1 MKLGEPPGRDDGD
14 CRAKARSRG
23 QCFYRLHRVRCA
35 GAQPFRCPAPSI
47 ARPQRGRR
55 MQSFGSKRRTVRGNG
70 ARCRTGRAH
79 DTRTARGH
87 RRPGR
92 NHHHCA
98 RGRAGPRV
106 SRYRL
111 GHARCVRRCGRP
123 SALVETRHPARD
135 GHPCHRRTRADAC
148 PDGLGAHDVRRPYER
163 ISPIWRAAPS
173 RGAVRRRNARCS
185 ISPVTRWPMWLWH
198 RSSTRQRCGKAWVRG
213 WRAELTVCFGSIADM
228 LRGGNIGMASRRGF
242 EPLLPCIAS

>member
-1 MKLGEPPGRDDGD
+1 
-14 CRAKARSRG
+14 
-23 QCFYRLHRVRCA
+23 
-35 GAQPFRCPAPSI
+35 
-47 ARPQRGRR
+47 

-123 SALVETRHPARD
+123 SALVETRHAARD

-148 PDGLGAHDVRRPYER
+148 PDGLGAHDVRRPYEADFADLASGAFKGR
-163 ISPIWRAAPS
+163 SSATQRAMFNFSGHALADLAVAQGRLRDSVAERLTPASPRTPSCTPPAASRPRSAWRCRSTRAC
-173 RGAVRRRNARCS
+173 RRR
-185 ISPVTRWPMWLWH
+185 
-198 RSSTRQRCGKAWVRG
+198 
-213 WRAELTVCFGSIADM
+213 
-228 LRGGNIGMASRRGF
+228 RGG
-242 EPLLPCIAS
+242 L